1 MTAGTDIAAA
11 RALHAGVPAPT
22 VAAVRRALAAQ
33 FRAAGIGTPDVDAR
47 ILVGHAL
54 RLDHAALAAAAARR
68 LNAADLAAIAALS
81 ERRLK
86 REPVARIVGTKEF
99 WTLEL
104 RIGPDTLV
112 PRPESETI
120 VEAAL
125 DAIGAAGPRTRPLR
139 VADLGTGSGALLL
152 TLLSELPNAVG
163 IGTDISVGA
172 LVVARDNARRLGL
185 TRAHFV
191 ACDMAAA
198 LGGRFDVIVAN
209 PPYIPTA
216 TIGALAPEVRDYDPR
231 AALDGGVDGLDGY
244 RAIAA
249 AAPALLTPDGAV
261 VVELGTGVADAV
273 AALFSAAGL
282 APAAARPD
290 LSGKPRAL
298 LAKIPRERP

>member
-1 MTAGTDIAAA
+1 MTASTDIAAA
-11 RALHAGVPAPT
+11 CALHAGAQAPT

-33 FRAAGIGTPDVDAR
+33 FRAAGIETPEADAR

-68 LNAADLAAIAALS
+68 LNKADLAAIAALT
-81 ERRLK
+81 ERRLQ

-112 PRPESETI
+112 PRPESETVI
-120 VEAAL
+120 EAAL
-125 DAIGAAGPRTRPLR
+125 EAIGAAGPRTRPLR
-139 VADLGTGSGALLL
+139 VADLGTGGGALLL
-152 TLLSELPNAVG
+152 ALLSELPNAVG
-163 IGTDISVGA
+163 IGTDISFGA

-185 TRAHFV
+185 ARAHFI
-191 ACDMAAA
+191 ACDMGAA
-198 LGGRFDVIVAN
+198 LSGRFDLIVSN

-216 TIGALAPEVRDYDPR
+216 TIDALAPEVRDYDPR
-231 AALDGGVDGLDGY
+231 PALDGGIDGLDGY

-249 AAPALLTPDGAV
+249 AAPALLTPEGAV
-261 VVELGTGVADAV
+261 VVELGTGTADAV

-290 LSGKPRAL
+290 LSGRRRAL
-298 LAKIPRERP
+298 LVKRPC